1 MINQT
6 KMIGEIKIFSGNFEP
21 QGWMFCDGR
30 KLKVS
35 RYEIL
40 FSILGISY
48 GGDSEYFNL
57 PNLSHPSGV
66 KYIICVEGDYPQRS
80 L

>member
-1 MINQT
+1 MMNQS
-6 KMIGEIKIFSGNFEP
+6 KIIGEIKLFSGNFEP

-30 KLKVS
+30 RLKVT

-57 PNLSHPSGV
+57 PNLSDISGV
-66 KYIICVEGDYPQRS
+66 KYIICVEGEYPQRA

>member
-1 MINQT
+1 MMNQS
-6 KMIGEIKIFSGNFEP
+6 KIIGEIKLFSGNFEP

-30 KLKVS
+30 RLKVT

-57 PNLSHPSGV
+57 PNLSDISGV
-66 KYIICVEGDYPQRS
+66 KYIICVEGEYPQRS

>member
-1 MINQT
+1 MMNQS
-6 KMIGEIKIFSGNFEP
+6 KIIGEIKLFSGNFEP

-30 KLKVS
+30 RLKVT

-57 PNLSHPSGV
+57 PNLPDIFGV
-66 KYIICVEGDYPQRS
+66 KYIICVEGEYPQRS